1 MEPVEAFNKIL
12 EHGLT
17 NICNMSQDDWDH
29 KIPAV
34 LWAYCM
40 ACKKVMGHTPFQL
53 VYGWEVPM
61 HVEYVVPSLRILA
74 ITEMTVVGAIE

>member
-1 MEPVEAFNKIL
+1 MPTI
-12 EHGLT
+12 
-17 NICNMSQDDWDH
+17 
-29 KIPAV
+29 

-40 ACKKVMGHTPFQL
+40 ACKKLMGHTPFQL

-74 ITEMTVVGAIE
+74 ITEMTVVGVIE